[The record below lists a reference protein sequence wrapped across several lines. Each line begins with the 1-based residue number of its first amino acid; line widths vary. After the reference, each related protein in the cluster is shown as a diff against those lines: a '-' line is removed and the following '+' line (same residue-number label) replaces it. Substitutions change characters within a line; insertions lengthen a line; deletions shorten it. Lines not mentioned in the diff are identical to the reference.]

1 MEAEVAWKDG
11 LAFIAKTETGSE
23 ITLGSHSF
31 EIESGGFSPM
41 ELIALGLAGCTAI
54 DVSSILQKKRQQVID
69 LKVHFSAERAN
80 DHPRVFTHITLEYH
94 ITGNNVDENAV
105 LRSIGL
111 SATKYCPVQA
121 MLSPVVP
128 IELKYF
134 IYEKNSVGDNL
145 LTKSGAYNT

>member
-1 MEAEVAWKDG
+1 
-11 LAFIAKTETGSE
+11 
-23 ITLGSHSF
+23 
-31 EIESGGFSPM
+31 M

-134 IYEKNSVGDNL
+134 IYEKNSVGDKL